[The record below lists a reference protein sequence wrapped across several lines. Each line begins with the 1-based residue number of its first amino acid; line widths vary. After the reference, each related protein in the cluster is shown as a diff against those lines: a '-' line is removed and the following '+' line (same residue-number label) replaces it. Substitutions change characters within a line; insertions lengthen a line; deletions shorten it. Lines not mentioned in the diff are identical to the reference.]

1 MNNKGI
7 IITLI
12 ILLAM
17 IVIGLIIF
25 LVLCLNGTFN
35 IMTLT
40 NFNLEKSSNVILD
53 EEYEE
58 KIVNK
63 IEVLSNAGNI
73 TLQESTSE
81 NIRIVVCGKNRSDLK
96 IDLVDNRLKIE
107 NLGHRISFLGFNSYI
122 NDIIIYV
129 PTTYSKEININN
141 DYGNCQITDL
151 ENAIANMEVDCG
163 DIKLGKIKEVNVKSR
178 YGNVE
183 IGTIQNKFDIE
194 SDCGNI
200 KIEKL
205 EIKEDSNIKSDLR

>member
-1 MNNKGI
+1 MKNKGLI
-7 IITLI
+7 IILI

-17 IVIGLIIF
+17 IVISLIVF

-35 IMTLT
+35 IMELT
-40 NFNLEKSSNVILD
+40 NFNLKKSSNVILE

-58 KIVNK
+58 KIVNN
-63 IEVLSNAGNI
+63 IEVLSNAGDI

-81 NIRIVVCGKNRSDLK
+81 NIRVVVYGKNRSNLK
-96 IDLVDNRLKIE
+96 VNLEDNRLKIE
-107 NLGHRISFLGFNSYI
+107 NLEHRVSFLGFNSYI

-129 PTTYSKEININN
+129 PTTYSKEINISN

-151 ENAIANMEVDCG
+151 EKATVNAEIDCG
-163 DIKLGKIKEVNVKSR
+163 DIKLGKIKDATIKSK
-178 YGNVE
+178 YGNVT

-194 SDCGNI
+194 SDCGDI

-205 EIKEDSNIKSDLR
+205 DIKEDSNIKSDLR